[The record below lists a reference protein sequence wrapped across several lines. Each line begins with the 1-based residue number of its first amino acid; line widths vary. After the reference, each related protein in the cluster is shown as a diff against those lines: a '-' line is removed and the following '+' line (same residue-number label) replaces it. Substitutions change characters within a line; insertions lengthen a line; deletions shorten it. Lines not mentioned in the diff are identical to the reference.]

1 MIVQGGRAHR
11 THYPLIAHSVEQ
23 NERLECV
30 GPEFD
35 VVLVRDVF
43 EGQAEVIEL
52 FGLWPLLVELAPGLP
67 QFPKRAGPSS
77 RT

>member
-1 MIVQGGRAHR
+1 M
-11 THYPLIAHSVEQ
+11 THAIEQ

-52 FGLWPLLVELAPGLP
+52 FG
-67 QFPKRAGPSS
+67 
-77 RT
+77 